1 MSDHADAVTGSVK
14 RLRFRA
20 PESVAVEAVDR
31 PSVAADEVGVRT
43 CASAISP
50 GTERLIYRGEAP
62 AELPADETFE
72 SIEGSLS
79 FPLCYGYAA
88 VGRVDRVG
96 EHVDESWLG
105 RRVFGF
111 HPHASYFTAAPEN
124 LHVIPDE
131 ITDEDAAFL
140 PFVETAVNFL
150 LDGAPAL
157 GERVGVFGQGLVGLL
172 TTALLAAHPLGDL
185 VTVDRYESRRELSEA
200 LGADESLPPDDSA
213 IDRLRCG
220 DPAGRDLTYELSGN
234 PEALD
239 DAIDATGYDGT
250 VLVGSWYGTT
260 TAELDLGGRFH
271 RQRIAIESSQVST
284 LSPPLRGR
292 WSIDR
297 RLAVAWDWLDRL
309 PIGQLRTHQIPFD
322 DAPEAYRLLEED
334 PDEAIGVL
342 LTYS

>member
-1 MSDHADAVTGSVK
+1 MSDHADAVTGPVK
-14 RLRFRA
+14 RIHFRA
-20 PESVAVEAVDR
+20 PESVAVEAVER
-31 PSVAADEVGVRT
+31 PSVDADEVGVRT
-43 CASAISP
+43 RVSAISP

-62 AELPADETFE
+62 AELPADETFD
-72 SIEGSLS
+72 SLEGSLS
-79 FPLCYGYAA
+79 FPLCYGYAV

-96 EHVDESWLG
+96 EHVDDAWLG

-111 HPHASYFTAAPEN
+111 HPHASYFTAAPED
-124 LHVIPDE
+124 LHVVPDE
-131 ITDEDAAFL
+131 IGDEDATYL

-150 LDGAPAL
+150 LDGAPAI

-172 TTALLAAHPLGDL
+172 TTALLAAHPLEDL

-200 LGADESLPPDDSA
+200 LGADESLAPEDDV
-213 IDRLRCG
+213 IERLRRG

-271 RQRIAIESSQVST
+271 RQRITVESSQVST
-284 LSPPLRGR
+284 LAPSVRGR

-309 PIGQLRTHQIPFD
+309 PIDRLCTHRVPID

-342 LTYS
+342 LTYP